1 MLWRM
6 CPRWRN
12 HSPIPTVLWSLPLGH
27 TAPGLEPGWKFTP
40 FNSHTRV
47 SPLHYLDEWRDTGTS
62 TEMGRWTL
70 RLYISLLRLKKKK
83 KKNFKGT
90 IFMSAKPDQ
99 MGPKKKAD
107 SPDSLPGLRFP
118 VPVMETLSFI
128 QGSIIAYTHARRDH
142 HKQLPWVAN
151 RL

>member
-1 MLWRM
+1 MDLKA
-6 CPRWRN
+6 
-12 HSPIPTVLWSLPLGH
+12 LYLP
-27 TAPGLEPGWKFTP
+27 
-40 FNSHTRV
+40 S
-47 SPLHYLDEWRDTGTS
+47 SS
-62 TEMGRWTL
+62 
-70 RLYISLLRLKKKK
+70 KKKK
-83 KKNFKGT
+83 TKNFKGT

-142 HKQLPWVAN
+142 HKQRP
-151 RL
+151 